1 MTIENFLSKLEKV
14 RSRGN
19 GQWMACC
26 PAGDDRTPSLSIK
39 DDNGTIIMRC
49 FAQECAVSDIVA
61 AVGMELH
68 DLFPPSNGYDAAHHK
83 SGKRVYF
90 NPGQVLEALA
100 FETLVT
106 YMIAKDMQTN
116 GIDEPTRARL
126 LTATSRIN
134 AALGY
139 IRR

>member
-1 MTIENFLSKLEKV
+1 
-14 RSRGN
+14 
-19 GQWMACC
+19 
-26 PAGDDRTPSLSIK
+26 
-39 DDNGTIIMRC
+39 
-49 FAQECAVSDIVA
+49 
-61 AVGMELH
+61 MEVH
-68 DLFPPSNGYDAAHHK
+68 ELFPPSYGYDASQHK
-83 SGKRVYF
+83 QGKRVYF

-116 GIDEPTRARL
+116 GIDEPTRDRL